1 MSQNDLVIANQSFP
15 ATRADINSALQA
27 LGSLNSGSSAP
38 ATTYANM
45 LWYDTTNNILKMR
58 AEANDQWI
66 SIGYLDQTADAF
78 RIFDDTQV
86 VNSSGTQTGLI
97 GDQATSAWEAGT
109 STTESLVSPA
119 KVKAAIDEL
128 ADVTAFAEGAAGQ
141 PRLRGEAVARAADL
155 PVLTV
160 TATTAY
166 DASNCF
172 EETTPLSGETR
183 RLITRACT
191 GSVIFTIR
199 ASVFDEEGSGSST
212 TTSRLYKNGTQV
224 LAVSSSATDGSNST
238 STSGSVS
245 VVPTDV
251 ITLQVTATTFG
262 GSGSGSIDSITASDG
277 YVAVPP
283 LVRASTL

>member
-45 LWYDTTNNILKMR
+45 LWYDTTNNTLKMR
-58 AEANDQWI
+58 AEANDAWI
-66 SIGYLDQTADAF
+66 SIGYLDQNADAF

-97 GDQATSAWEAGT
+97 GDQSTSAWEAGT

-160 TATTAY
+160 TATTDY

-172 EETTPLSGETR
+172 EEATPLSGETR

-191 GSVIFTIR
+191 GAAIFSITAYVVHSGGGGSTI
-199 ASVFDEEGSGSST
+199 T
-212 TTSRLYKNGTQV
+212 TTRLKKNGTQV
-224 LAVSSSATDGSNST
+224 LVISASAGGEDSSTAIS

-245 VVPTDV
+245 IVPTDV
-251 ITLQVTATTFG
+251 ITLEVTLE
-262 GSGSGSIDSITASDG
+262 GSGFGRIDSITASDG
-277 YVAVPP
+277 YVAVQP
-283 LVRASTL
+283 LARASTL

>member
-45 LWYDTTNNILKMR
+45 LWYDTTNNTLKMR

-97 GDQATSAWEAGT
+97 GDQSTSAWQAGT

-119 KVKAAIDEL
+119 KIKAA
-128 ADVTAFAEGAAGQ
+128 ANFTAFAEGAAGQ
-141 PRLRGEAVARAADL
+141 PRIIGEAAAAIDEVA
-155 PVLTV
+155 VLTV
-160 TATTAY
+160 SASDAYSLSLAAPITTGTLSTSSSSFVTAY
-166 DASNCF
+166 TIDVLKASGTARFVCQHRGYI
-172 EETTPLSGETR
+172 SGGGYSQM
-183 RLITRACT
+183 RL
-191 GSVIFTIR
+191 
-199 ASVFDEEGSGSST
+199 
-212 TTSRLYKNGTQV
+212 LKNGTQI
-224 LAVSSSATDGSNST
+224 AIWDNTSNVFVT
-238 STSGSVS
+238 RTVDVSVS
-245 VVPTDV
+245 PSDQFKWEHRLSAGTGP
-251 ITLQVTATTFG
+251 VTVTGAVTN
-262 GSGSGSIDSITASDG
+262 ASNG
-277 YVAVPP
+277 YAFTS
-283 LVRASTL
+283 LIIKKSEL

>member
-45 LWYDTTNNILKMR
+45 LWYDTTNNTLKMR

-119 KVKAAIDEL
+119 KVKAAIDE
-128 ADVTAFAEGAAGQ
+128 AAPVKFTAGDGSAPYFGARAWVKTNNGVFVAGQ
-141 PRLRGEAVARAADL
+141 NIDSVSISGGNVVVNL
-155 PVLTV
+155 
-160 TATTAY
+160 TTAMP
-166 DASNCF
+166 DADYAIVLNGIGAGSQTRYPIVTSQSAGSF
-172 EETTPLSGETR
+172 E
-183 RLITRACT
+183 
-191 GSVIFTIR
+191 FT
-199 ASVFDEEGSGSST
+199 EGGSS
-212 TTSRLYKNGTQV
+212 
-224 LAVSSSATDGSNST
+224 
-238 STSGSVS
+238 SG
-245 VVPTDV
+245 
-251 ITLQVTATTFG
+251 IFFAAIFG
-262 GSGSGSIDSITASDG
+262 
-277 YVAVPP
+277 
-283 LVRASTL
+283 